1 MTDFDGTLSEIA
13 PRPDEAV
20 VTDAVRAGID
30 NLSRLESVTFGVV
43 SGRGLDNVRERV
55 GPVAEFVAGVHGL
68 EIEGPGVRY
77 HHEALD
83 GVAPILAG
91 ILETAE
97 REMAWCQGLLLE
109 DKKFAITCHTR
120 MVPPQFVKRA
130 LKEFQSIAQ
139 PQIDATVLKTQT
151 GADTLEL
158 LPAVDWNKGRATEWI
173 RSKVHPPHNEAV
185 VILYL
190 GDDRTDED
198 AFAALGKG
206 DIAVGVG
213 DRPHANLLDWR
224 LAGPASVGR
233 LLGFLAGFRAADGD
247 HA

>member
-1 MTDFDGTLSEIA
+1 LSEIA
-13 PRPDEAV
+13 PWPDEAV

-30 NLSRLESVTFGVV
+30 SLSRLPSVTFGVV

-68 EIEGPGVRY
+68 EIEGPGLRY

-91 ILETAE
+91 ILEQA
-97 REMAWCQGLLLE
+97 RRDLAWCQGLLLE
-109 DKKFAITCHTR
+109 DKTFAITCHTR

-130 LKEFQSIAQ
+130 LKEFQAIAQ
-139 PQIDATVLKTQT
+139 PQIDAGVLKTQA
-151 GADTLEL
+151 GASALEL
-158 LPAVDWNKGRATEWI
+158 LPNVDWNKGRATQWI
-173 RSKVHPPHNEAV
+173 RSKVHPPHDEAV
-185 VILYL
+185 AILYL

-233 LLGFLAGFRAADGD
+233 LLGFLARFRGEGGD
-247 HA
+247 RA

>member
-1 MTDFDGTLSEIA
+1 MSEIA

-30 NLSRLESVTFGVV
+30 TLSRLASVTFGVV
-43 SGRGLDNVRERV
+43 SGRGLDDVRERV

-77 HHEALD
+77 HHDALD
-83 GVAPILAG
+83 GVAPMLAG
-91 ILETAE
+91 ILETAA
-97 REMAWCQGLLLE
+97 REMVWCQGLLLE
-109 DKKFAITCHTR
+109 NKTFAITCHTR
-120 MVPPQFVKRA
+120 TVPPQFVKRA

-139 PQIDATVLKTQT
+139 PQIDAKVLKTLM

-173 RSKVHPPHNEAV
+173 RSKVHPPHDQAV
-185 VILYL
+185 AILYL

-233 LLGFLAGFRAADGD
+233 LFGFLARFRAEDAG

>member
-20 VTDAVRAGID
+20 VTDAVRGGID

-43 SGRGLDNVRERV
+43 SGRGLDNVRDRV

-91 ILETAE
+91 ILATAE
-97 REMAWCQGLLLE
+97 SEMAWCQGLLLE
-109 DKKFAITCHTR
+109 DKTFAITCHTR
-120 MVPPQFVKRA
+120 TVPPQFVKRA

-139 PQIDATVLKTQT
+139 PQIDAKVLKTQT

-158 LPAVDWNKGRATEWI
+158 LPAVDWNKGRATE
-173 RSKVHPPHNEAV
+173 
-185 VILYL
+185 
-190 GDDRTDED
+190 
-198 AFAALGKG
+198 
-206 DIAVGVG
+206 
-213 DRPHANLLDWR
+213 
-224 LAGPASVGR
+224 
-233 LLGFLAGFRAADGD
+233 
-247 HA
+247 